1 MGGVLTGFSIIA
13 FVIAVGYVIERFQI
27 CGPHA
32 RPVFNRTAFYVTNP
46 ALLFTV
52 LAGADLH
59 AAFSTVIRTSLIS
72 ALACAAIYIVIS
84 RLFFRRKTAETTI
97 GAMAS
102 SYVNA
107 NNIGIPVASYVL
119 GDATYVAPVLLLQLI
134 VFAPTALTVLDMT
147 TRASVSLRS
156 ILTQP
161 FRNPMIIASALGVVV
176 SLTGVQLPDAVF
188 EPFKMLGGAAVP
200 LVLMAFGMSLS
211 GSKPL
216 QPGSGRREILTAALL
231 KSVGMPTIA
240 YVAGHFIFGASGHLL
255 FVMVVLA
262 ALPAAQNIYNF
273 ADTYKRGETVAR
285 DSILISTIAA
295 VPVLI
300 VIAALLA

>member
-27 CGPHA
+27 CGPRA
-32 RPVFNRTAFYVTNP
+32 RPVFNRTAFFVTNP

-72 ALACAAIYIVIS
+72 AVLSAAIFVGVS
-84 RLFFRRKTAETTI
+84 RLFFRRKAAETTI
-97 GAMAS
+97 GALAS

-147 TRASVSLRS
+147 TRASVSLRA

-161 FRNPMIIASALGVVV
+161 FRNPMIIASAVGVVV
-176 SLTGVQLPDAVF
+176 SLTGVHLPDPVF
-188 EPFKMLGGAAVP
+188 EPFKLLGGAAVP

-216 QPGSGRREILTAALL
+216 KAGSGRKEILTAAAL
-231 KSVGMPTIA
+231 KSVGMPAIA
-240 YVAGHFIFGASGHLL
+240 FVSGHFLFGASGHLL

-262 ALPAAQNIYNF
+262 ALPGAQNIYNF
-273 ADTYKRGETVAR
+273 ADTYSRGQTIAR
-285 DSILISTIAA
+285 DSILLTTIAA

-300 VIAALLA
+300 VIAAFLA

>member
-13 FVIAVGYVIERFQI
+13 FVIAVGYVMERTQI

-32 RPVFNRTAFYVTNP
+32 RPVFTRTAFYVTNP

-52 LAGADLH
+52 LAKADLH
-59 AAFSTVIRTSLIS
+59 AAFSTVIRISLIS
-72 ALACAAIYIVIS
+72 ALVSAALYIGIS
-84 RLFFRRKTAETTI
+84 RLFFRRSAAQTTI
-97 GAMAS
+97 GALAS

-147 TRASVSLRS
+147 TRVSVSLRS

-161 FRNPMIIASALGVVV
+161 FRNPMIIASAVGVVV

-188 EPFKMLGGAAVP
+188 KPFAMLGGAAVP

-216 QPGSGRREILTAALL
+216 QRGSGRKEILTAAFL
-231 KSVGMPTIA
+231 KSVGMPLIA
-240 YVAGHFIFGASGHLL
+240 FLTAHFIFGASGHLL

-273 ADTYKRGETVAR
+273 ADTYKRGGTVAR

-300 VIAALLA
+300 VIAAVLA

>member
-13 FVIAVGYVIERFQI
+13 FVIAVGYLIERFQI
-27 CGPHA
+27 CGPRA

-52 LAGADLH
+52 LARADLH
-59 AAFSTVIRTSLIS
+59 DAFSTVVWTSLIS
-72 ALACAAIYIVIS
+72 AVASAAVFIIAS
-84 RLFFRRKTAETTI
+84 RLFFKLKVPETTI
-97 GAMAS
+97 GSLAAG
-102 SYVNA
+102 YVNA

-134 VFAPTALTVLDMT
+134 VFAPTALSVLDMT
-147 TRASVSLRS
+147 TRTKVSIRA
-156 ILTQP
+156 IVTQP
-161 FRNPMIIASALGVVV
+161 FRNPMIIASAVGVVV
-176 SLTGVQLPDAVF
+176 SLTGVRLPDAVF
-188 EPFKMLGGAAVP
+188 EPFKLLGGAAVP

-216 QPGSGRREILTAALL
+216 RPGSGRREILTAATL
-231 KSVGMPTIA
+231 KAVGMPLFA
-240 YVAGHFIFGASGHLL
+240 YLAGHYIFDASGHLL
-255 FVMVVLA
+255 LVMVVLA
-262 ALPAAQNIYNF
+262 ALPGAQNVYNF
-273 ADTYKRGETVAR
+273 ADTYSRGQTLAR
-285 DSILISTIAA
+285 DSLLLTTAAA